1 MSVATDSSLLYL
13 PRKSTTVPAPR
24 VTVVMPTY
32 RRAAQIGE
40 SIRSLLTGRFTDFEL
55 LVRDD
60 GNGAD
65 GTAEAVREAAAGDP
79 RVRYHR
85 NERNLRMP
93 GNLNAGILEA
103 RGDYIAVCHDHDL
116 YKPDFLAEMVA
127 ALDRHPSALYVHCAT
142 DVIGQDDQY
151 VKSHI
156 GNWQELTPGGEWL
169 RFMLQSLSCPVCA
182 LTLVRRE
189 AHEKYGLY
197 DSSFGFISDVEMW
210 MRLAKNGDVA
220 YLREPLISIREREED
235 HISTKESIRWILTAG
250 RIHRRYLSSSYEGW
264 SEIYQRFRLEKT
276 LFMKS
281 LREKAAIYYRDWS
294 NPKAAR

>member
-116 YKPDFLAEMVA
+116 YKPDYLAEMVA
-127 ALDRHPSALYVHCAT
+127 ALDRHPSALYVHCAI
-142 DVIGQDDQY
+142 DVVGQDDRHMQT
-151 VKSHI
+151 HI
-156 GNWQELTPGGEWL
+156 GDWSELTPGKEWL
-169 RFMLQSLSCPVCA
+169 RFMLRSLSCPVCA
-182 LTLVRRE
+182 LTLVRRN
-189 AHEKYGLY
+189 AHETYGLY
-197 DSSFGFISDVEMW
+197 DPTFGFISDVEMW
-210 MRLAKNGDVA
+210 MRLASKGDVA
-220 YLREPLISIREREED
+220 YVNTPLINVREREED
-235 HISTKESIRWILTAG
+235 HIATKESVRWILIAG
-250 RIHRRYLSSSYEGW
+250 RIHRNYLGMSYHGLA
-264 SEIYQRFRLEKT
+264 EIYQRLKLEKKV
-276 LFMKS
+276 LLKS
-281 LREKAAIYYRDWS
+281 SRERLSVFLR
-294 NPKAAR
+294 NFGTARPV